1 MLPARTH
8 AAGMVPAVTT
18 TSAPA
23 TLTGLDLTAAPK
35 HVLTLMELNVPA
47 VAYATV
53 VRVNVPAPKDTVAKR
68 ASAPSARTTVP
79 ATETA
84 TRPPVDAN
92 ALVDSLET
100 IAPRGRVQRGTIP

>member
-1 MLPARTH
+1 
-8 AAGMVPAVTT
+8 MVPAATT

-23 TLTGLDLTAAPK
+23 TPTGLDLTAAPK
-35 HVLTLMELNVPA
+35 HAPTLMELNVPA

-53 VRVNVPAPKDTVAKR
+53 VRGNVPAPMDTVAKR

-84 TRPPVDAN
+84 THLPVYAN

-100 IAPRGRVQRGTIP
+100 IAPRGCVQRETIP